1 VRAIEI
7 RRVLEPLGRLLFYLG
22 VPLWLA
28 VRLLSG

>member
-1 VRAIEI
+1 
-7 RRVLEPLGRLLFYLG
+7 VLEPLGRLLFYLG